1 MALQGITCIVDNAV
15 AAGSRCWGEHG
26 VAFLIE
32 TDGGRVLFDTGS
44 SGTVLLHNL
53 ETLEVAPESLDAL
66 AISHAHYDHT
76 GGLAA
81 LAPRLRPETPLY
93 AHPELTRARY
103 ARRSADAEP
112 VSIGLPYP
120 AETLEGAVSLRLSAG
135 PQEIMPGLWTTGEI
149 TGRQEPEGRSD
160 SHGVL
165 EGDAW
170 RPDPYRDDL
179 SLVADQGD
187 GLVLICGCCH
197 AGLLNT
203 LGQVGRVL
211 PGPVRTIIGGTH
223 LGGADAAQLAHVAEK
238 LAEMPELAHVYL
250 NHCSGN
256 AAYLALV
263 DALGAAAVQP
273 LPAGVRLDAAA
284 L

>member
-1 MALQGITCIVDNAV
+1 MTLNGITCIVDNAV
-15 AAGSRCWGEHG
+15 EAGSRCWGEHG

-32 TDGGRVLFDTGS
+32 TAAGHILFDTGS

-53 ETLEVAPESLDAL
+53 AALEIAPESLDAL

-81 LAPRLRPETPLY
+81 LAAHLRPAIPLY
-93 AHPELTRARY
+93 AHPELPRARY
-103 ARRSADAEP
+103 ARRAADAEP
-112 VSIGLPYP
+112 VSIGLPFAP
-120 AETLEGAVSLRLSAG
+120 ELLEGAVTLHLSAA

-149 TGRQEPEGRSD
+149 TPRAEPEGRSA

-165 EGDAW
+165 EGGAW
-170 RPDPYRDDL
+170 QPDPYRDDM
-179 SLVADQGD
+179 SLVAETSD

-203 LGQVGRVL
+203 LAHVARVFG
-211 PGPVRTIIGGTH
+211 GPVHTIIGGTH
-223 LGGADAAQLAHVAEK
+223 LGGADAAQLARVAEA
-238 LAEMPELAHVYL
+238 LAGLPGLRHVYL
-250 NHCSGN
+250 NHCSGH

-263 DALGAAAVQP
+263 DALGAAVVQP
-273 LPAGVRLDAAA
+273 LPAGARVGITN
-284 L
+284 